1 MRFLSTAVGLIEKEE
16 QMDCRYCGQPA
27 GFLRTK
33 HKQCETRHEEAIA
46 EAARLVQRAACDG
59 KRWPGVRGAVRR
71 VMNAG
76 LVEDEALTGIVVL
89 GLGAAEAEVLDDHHL
104 DETEEAH
111 VIGFLDSLTKAG
123 VENED
128 LDLLRE
134 RMAKASVL
142 RRVLQGENPA
152 SAQGIKRYPGFR
164 FMKSESPI
172 WLFKDV
178 AYEITKTRVRY
189 RGGSRG
195 ISFRVA
201 RGVYVRTGGFRGE
214 REVDEERHVVD
225 EGDLVVT
232 TKHVYFRG
240 ESHRF
245 RVRHDRVVGYDP
257 LPDGFELTRD
267 RMNARPERF
276 YVGDGWFVYNLLI
289 NAQDLE

>member
-1 MRFLSTAVGLIEKEE
+1 
-16 QMDCRYCGQPA
+16 MDCRYCGQPA

-33 HKQCETRHEEAIA
+33 HRKCETQHDDAVTDAI
-46 EAARLVQRAACDG
+46 RVVHRAACDG
-59 KRWPGVRGAVRR
+59 KRWPDVRGEVKRIMA
-71 VMNAG
+71 AG
-76 LVEDEALTGIVVL
+76 LVDDGKLVDIVIRGVD
-89 GLGAAEAEVLDDHHL
+89 AAVAEVLDDHHL
-104 DETEEAH
+104 DETEEAN
-111 VIGFLDSLTKAG
+111 VTGFIESLEAAGLKRPELDRHK
-123 VENED
+123 
-128 LDLLRE
+128 E
-134 RMAKASVL
+134 RLARASVL
-142 RRVLQGENPA
+142 RMVVQGENPA
-152 SAQGIKRYPGFR
+152 ARQGPRRYPGFQ

-172 WLFKDV
+172 WMFEGV

-195 ISFRVA
+195 MSVRVA

-214 REVDEERHVVD
+214 REVEEERHIVD
-225 EGDLVVT
+225 EGDLVIT
-232 TKHVYFRG
+232 TKHVYFSG
-240 ESHRF
+240 GSHRF

>member
-1 MRFLSTAVGLIEKEE
+1 
-16 QMDCRYCGQPA
+16 MDCRYCGQPA

-33 HKQCETRHEEAIA
+33 HKKCETRHEEAVA
-46 EAARLVQRAACDG
+46 EAVLLVQRAACG
-59 KRWPGVRGAVRR
+59 GRRWPDVRGAVRR
-71 VMNAG
+71 VMSAG
-76 LVEDEALTGIVVL
+76 AVEDGVLTGIVVQ
-89 GLGAAEAEVLDDHHL
+89 GLAAAEAEVLDDHHL

-111 VIGFLDSLTKAG
+111 VTAFLNSLEKSG
-123 VENED
+123 IRNED

-142 RRVLQGENPA
+142 RRVMQGENPA
-152 SAQGIKRYPGFR
+152 AAQGIERYPGFR

-172 WLFKDV
+172 WMFEGV

-195 ISFRVA
+195 MSVRVA
-201 RGVYVRTGGFRGE
+201 RGVYVRAGGFRGE
-214 REVDEERHVVD
+214 RELEEERHIVD

-245 RVRHDRVVGYDP
+245 RVRHDKVVSYDP

>member
-1 MRFLSTAVGLIEKEE
+1 
-16 QMDCRYCGQPA
+16 MDCRYCGQPA

-33 HKQCETRHEEAIA
+33 HRECETRNEEAVA
-46 EAARLVQRAACDG
+46 EAVHLVQRAACDG
-59 KRWPGVRGAVRR
+59 KRWPDVRGAVKR
-71 VMNAG
+71 VMTAG
-76 LVEDEALTGIVVL
+76 SVDDGELTGIVVR
-89 GLGAAEAEVLDDHHL
+89 GVVAAEAEVLDDHLL

-111 VIGFLDSLTKAG
+111 VIGFMDSLEESGLKNA
-123 VENED
+123 D
-128 LDLLRE
+128 LDRLRE
-134 RMAKASVL
+134 RLARASVL
-142 RRVLQGENPA
+142 RMVVHGENPA
-152 SAQGIKRYPGFR
+152 ARQGLRRYPGFQ

-172 WLFKDV
+172 WMFEDV

-195 ISFRVA
+195 MSVRVA

-214 REVDEERHVVD
+214 REVEEERHIVD
-225 EGDLVVT
+225 EGDLVIT

-240 ESHRF
+240 GSHRF

-257 LPDGFELTRD
+257 LSDGFELTRD

-276 YVGDGWFVYNLLI
+276 YVGDGWFVYNLLM